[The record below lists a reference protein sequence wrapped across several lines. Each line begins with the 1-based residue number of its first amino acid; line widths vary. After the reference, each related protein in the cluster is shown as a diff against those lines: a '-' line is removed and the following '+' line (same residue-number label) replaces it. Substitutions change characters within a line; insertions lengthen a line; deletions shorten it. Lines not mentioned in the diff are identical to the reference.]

1 MSFSLLEFEQNRAAR
16 TTVID
21 DQSDYFDSSAHWL
34 TDEQRQ
40 EAAAKEKAFMERVDR
55 RRRDIPVEFS
65 IDIAGRCIYGV
76 ADTPLFPEGSNSGS
90 DAPVTPNVGDGETG
104 SGSSTERFLR
114 NVHPRS
120 HRRSFPPVQRA
131 GFMSQLRTLEATAS
145 PQSALWH
152 DVMVREFSGLCDEN
166 TFDIG

>member
-76 ADTPLFPEGSNSGS
+76 ADTPLFPCLLYTSPSPRDQRGYRM
-90 DAPVTPNVGDGETG
+90 P
-104 SGSSTERFLR
+104 SS
-114 NVHPRS
+114 
-120 HRRSFPPVQRA
+120 A
-131 GFMSQLRTLEATAS
+131 
-145 PQSALWH
+145 
-152 DVMVREFSGLCDEN
+152 
-166 TFDIG
+166 